1 MLEQVTLRDGT
12 DAWVVDLKPSDR
24 DNLADAFE
32 ELSPE
37 SRRQRFLTPMSHLT
51 DTMLDHLVDEVD
63 GVDHVALVLSAETA
77 PGTYDPIAI
86 GRMVRYDE
94 EPDAADIAVTVKD
107 AWQGR
112 GVASA
117 LLRVLVANRPA
128 GVTRVITEVA
138 NDNRASLAM
147 LRRLGPLASES
158 NGQGAYDV
166 TIELD
171 AARDDVL
178 ETPPVPIVRPGG
190 DEGVRTRPA
199 DRRRRQ
205 QLQTRDLVCPWL
217 A

>member
-63 GVDHVALVLSAETA
+63 GIDHVALVLSAETA

-138 NDNRASLAM
+138 NDNEASIAM
-147 LRRLGPLASES
+147 LRRLGPLEREA
-158 NGQGAYDV
+158 NGHGAYDV

-199 DRRRRQ
+199 D
-205 QLQTRDLVCPWL
+205 
-217 A
+217 